1 MLQRAPVHYKSS
13 PPPPPCGSF
22 RFLSGNNLRDMT
34 ELVGLF
40 DGLTELIDL

>member
-1 MLQRAPVHYKSS
+1 MFQRAPAQYVPSL
-13 PPPPPCGSF
+13 PTTRRQSF